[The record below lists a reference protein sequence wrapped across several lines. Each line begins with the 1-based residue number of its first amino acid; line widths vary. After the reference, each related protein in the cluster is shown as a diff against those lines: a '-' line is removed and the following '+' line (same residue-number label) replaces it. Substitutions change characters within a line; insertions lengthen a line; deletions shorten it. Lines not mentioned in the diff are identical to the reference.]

1 MPQCT
6 MPETP
11 EHASAAAG
19 ERTVLDQ
26 SPPDQLERLYRAAVG
41 TIASEHYPALL
52 ARFEAAGRATPGWN
66 WAAALCT
73 FDWMLFRGLWLP
85 ALLYLLALAAAVA
98 TLAGAIALAEPPL
111 ATSLRWGLWAALATV
126 WLLLPGLFGNA
137 WLYRAYRQRVARAL
151 AGTAS
156 LDEACALLA
165 RAAGTRRRLRVIVA
179 VNLMAAA
186 LLALGLWWSRQ
197 PVPLAD
203 GRKDAVT
210 PAVTSATL
218 AANTRPTQAAASVG
232 AAANTA
238 APSSLAAA
246 SSTAAPSSPATAASA
261 APNAPDAT
269 AMAANA
275 TATPAE
281 ATASPP
287 QASSSPA
294 AAAVPASASV
304 APRAP
309 TSAPGKATDG
319 TVRQAE
325 GGGRRENA
333 APARHA
339 AAAARFLVNVGL
351 FAQPQNAQRAQ
362 ERLTTAG
369 LPVIRTE
376 LNTRAGPRS
385 RVRVGPFT
393 DRDQAEAAA
402 RQIRALQLEAVVIEQ
417 KAPARTP

>member
-1 MPQCT
+1 

-11 EHASAAAG
+11 EPASAAAG
-19 ERTVLDQ
+19 EPTVLDQ
-26 SPPDQLERLYRAAVG
+26 SPPGQLERLYRAAVG
-41 TIASEHYPALL
+41 SIASEHYPALL

-73 FDWMLFRGLWLP
+73 LDWMLFRGLWLP

-98 TLAGAIALAEPPL
+98 TLAGGIALAEPPL
-111 ATSLRWGLWAALATV
+111 AASLRWGLWAALATV

-156 LDEACALLA
+156 LDAACALLA
-165 RAAGTRRRLRVIVA
+165 RAAATRRRLRVIVA

-197 PVPLAD
+197 PAPLAA
-203 GRKDAVT
+203 GRKDTAT
-210 PAVTSATL
+210 PAVTSATP

-232 AAANTA
+232 AAASTA

-246 SSTAAPSSPATAASA
+246 ASA
-261 APNAPDAT
+261 PTHAPDAT
-269 AMAANA
+269 ATA
-275 TATPAE
+275 TATAASVTAMPAE

-287 QASSSPA
+287 RVSSSPA
-294 AAAVPASASV
+294 AAAMPASASV

-309 TSAPGKATDG
+309 AAAPGKATDG

-325 GGGRRENA
+325 GGGRRENV
-333 APARHA
+333 APERHA
-339 AAAARFLVNVGL
+339 AAPARFLVNVGL

-362 ERLTTAG
+362 DRLTAAG

-376 LNTRAGPRS
+376 LATRDGPRS

-402 RQIRALQLEAVVIEQ
+402 RQIRALQLEAVVIEHG
-417 KAPARTP
+417 APTRTP